1 MTTSTERTVAPERT
15 VTPER
20 TASAG
25 RAVLSEQAIP
35 CGRTVL
41 PEQAIAPKRAVPPAR
56 AVLPQ
61 RATPSTRTVLSEQA
75 AWPERASLPAAA
87 TLPEQ
92 AVLSDQAVLSERWI
106 DILLAPDRERLTVA
120 EVCRRHGISRKTFY
134 VYLARY
140 RSEGPAGLA
149 PRSRRPRNSPA
160 RTAGEIEA
168 LVVRIR
174 DERPRW
180 GARRIHNE
188 LVRRGVAGVPAV
200 STVHAILRRTGRLA
214 GA

>member
-1 MTTSTERTVAPERT
+1 LSDQATLPEPATMFERAALA
-15 VTPER
+15 ER
-20 TASAG
+20 TA
-25 RAVLSEQAIP
+25 LSEQTALAE
-35 CGRTVL
+35 RTAL
-41 PEQAIAPKRAVPPAR
+41 GE
-56 AVLPQ
+56 
-61 RATPSTRTVLSEQA
+61 RTVLSE
-75 AWPERASLPAAA
+75 R
-87 TLPEQ
+87 TI
-92 AVLSDQAVLSERWI
+92 LSEQWI

-149 PRSRRPRNSPA
+149 PRSRRPKNSPA

-188 LVRRGVAGVPAV
+188 LVRRGVTGVPAV
-200 STVHAILRRTGRLA
+200 STVHAILRRTGRLPQA
-214 GA
+214 